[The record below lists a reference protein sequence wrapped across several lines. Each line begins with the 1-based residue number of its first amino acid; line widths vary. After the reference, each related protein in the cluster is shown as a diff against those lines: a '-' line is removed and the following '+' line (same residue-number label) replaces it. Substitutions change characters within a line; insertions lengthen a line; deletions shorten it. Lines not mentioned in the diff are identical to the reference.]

1 MELFYKELGSE
12 GQPIVILHGLFGSS
26 DNWLTIGKQLAQQ
39 HRVFLIDQRNHGQSP
54 WSEEWDYE
62 AMSADLWE
70 FFQAQDLHKAVVVGH
85 SMGGKTAM
93 WFATRYYPSRVDKL
107 VVVDISPRAYRL
119 HNHDIA
125 EALAGLDLPS
135 LASRKAI
142 DDELAKSIPEL
153 GTRQF
158 LLKNL
163 YRTEDDRFA
172 WRMNL
177 PVIQKNLAIV
187 MAALPEN
194 LQFDGK
200 TLFIA
205 GEKSDYIQ
213 NKDLAII
220 QEHFPDNQIVTVAGA
235 GHWVHAEK
243 PAEVLQIIQ
252 DFVSIG

>member
-1 MELFYKELGSE
+1 MKLYYKELGTE

-26 DNWLTIGKQLAQQ
+26 DNWLTIGKQLALN
-39 HRVFLIDQRNHGQSP
+39 HRVFLLDQRNHGQSP
-54 WSEEWDYE
+54 WSEEWNYE
-62 AMSADLWE
+62 AMSADLLE
-70 FFQAQDLHKAVVVGH
+70 FFQVNNLSNVVLIGH

-93 WFATRYYPSRVDKL
+93 WFASRYFPSKVDKL
-107 VVVDISPRAYRL
+107 IVVDISPRAYRL

-125 EALAGLDLPS
+125 EALANLDFNTLD
-135 LASRKAI
+135 SRKAI

-163 YRTEDDRFA
+163 YRTEDNKFA

-177 PVIQKNLAIV
+177 PIIQQKIEIV
-187 MAALPEN
+187 MEALPEN
-194 LQFDGK
+194 LSFEGK

-213 NKDLAII
+213 DKDLPII
-220 QEHFPDNQIVTVAGA
+220 QSHFPDNQIVTVEGV

-252 DFVSIG
+252 DFIES

>member
-1 MELFYKELGSE
+1 MELFCKELGTQ
-12 GQPIVILHGLFGSS
+12 GQAIVILHGLFGSS
-26 DNWLTIGKQLAQQ
+26 DNWLTIGKQLAENHQ
-39 HRVFLIDQRNHGQSP
+39 VFLLDQRNHGQSP
-54 WSEEWDYE
+54 WSNEWNYE
-62 AMSADLWE
+62 AMSADLLE
-70 FFQAQDLHKAVVVGH
+70 FFQNRNLSKVILVGH

-93 WFATRYYPSRVDKL
+93 WFAARYYPSKVDKL

-125 EALAGLDLPS
+125 EALANLDLNS
-135 LASRKAI
+135 LDSRKAI

-163 YRTEDDRFA
+163 YRTADNRFA

-177 PVIQKNLAIV
+177 KVIQEKLAIV
-187 MAALPEN
+187 MEALPEN
-194 LQFDGK
+194 LTFEGK

-213 NKDLAII
+213 NRDLPII
-220 QEHFPDNQIVTVAGA
+220 QSHFPDNQVVTVEGA

-243 PAEVLQIIQ
+243 PAEVLTIIQ
-252 DFVSIG
+252 EFIN